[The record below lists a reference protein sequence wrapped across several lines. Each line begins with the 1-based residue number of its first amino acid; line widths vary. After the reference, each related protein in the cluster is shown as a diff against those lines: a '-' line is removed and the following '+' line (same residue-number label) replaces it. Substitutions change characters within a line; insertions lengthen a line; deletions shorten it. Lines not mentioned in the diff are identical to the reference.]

1 MMRFSAKQRRVL
13 TWWRP
18 DSPDAAFEAIIC
30 DGAVRSG
37 KTLCMGLSF
46 FLWAS
51 ACYSGARFGLCGKTI
66 ASLRRNVV
74 TELLPK
80 LQAIG
85 FSVRERRTENL
96 LQVSYRGHTNEFY
109 LFGGRDEGSAAL
121 IQGIT
126 FAGVLLDEVAR
137 GAVPLVLHGV
147 DRPRGGAE
155 LPVPPLYDGGQPRAV
170 ARYPQPLCAAVLRRV
185 LPPLR
190 AGPVGGG

>member
-66 ASLRRNVV
+66 ASLRRKPAASG
-74 TELLPK
+74 TAGLSHSGHLPACFCK
-80 LQAIG
+80 SSA
-85 FSVRERRTENL
+85 
-96 LQVSYRGHTNEFY
+96 
-109 LFGGRDEGSAAL
+109 EG
-121 IQGIT
+121 
-126 FAGVLLDEVAR
+126 
-137 GAVPLVLHGV
+137 
-147 DRPRGGAE
+147 
-155 LPVPPLYDGGQPRAV
+155 
-170 ARYPQPLCAAVLRRV
+170 
-185 LPPLR
+185 
-190 AGPVGGG
+190 

>member
-51 ACYSGARFGLCGKTI
+51 ACFSGARFGLCGKTI

-74 TELLPK
+74 TELL
-80 LQAIG
+80 QAG
-85 FSVRERRTENL
+85 
-96 LQVSYRGHTNEFY
+96 
-109 LFGGRDEGSAAL
+109 AA
-121 IQGIT
+121 
-126 FAGVLLDEVAR
+126 DD
-137 GAVPLVLHGV
+137 GA
-147 DRPRGGAE
+147 A
-155 LPVPPLYDGGQPRAV
+155 A
-170 ARYPQPLCAAVLRRV
+170 AFFAAVEE
-185 LPPLR
+185 P
-190 AGPVGGG
+190 